1 MRMSADE
8 PRGITALLGPTN
20 TGKTHQALE
29 RMLEHRSGMI
39 GLPLRLLARE
49 VYDRLTTRVG
59 EREVALVTGE
69 EKRIPAHPRYYV
81 CTVEAMPIDREVDFL
96 AVDEIQLC
104 SHPERGHIFTDRL
117 LRARGRIETWFLGSS
132 TIRPLLERFVPTAK
146 ITSRPRLSALR
157 CAPTLSLSRLPD
169 RTAIVAFST
178 DRVYDIAAQLRLKRG
193 GAAIVLGALS
203 PRTRNAQVALYQSG
217 EVNYMVAT
225 DAIGMGLNLSIDHV
239 VFADKNKFDG
249 QEQRPL
255 ETAELAQIAGRAG
268 RYLSQGTFGTMAPLQ
283 EFSPR
288 VIRAIETHQFP
299 PETQLLW
306 RNSELDFS
314 SVPSLLNSLK
324 QSPKRRGLRL
334 MATAGDHRSF
344 SNLASR
350 SIVRDKLIH
359 AEQIELLWEICQI
372 PDFRQLWFE
381 LHVKLLEQ
389 LFLQLASTSAQ
400 IDPVFIEEHLTAIDD
415 TRGDLDTLLGRIADI
430 RTWTYVATHPR
441 WLSYNSPLRERTAA
455 IEDRLSDALH
465 DRLVSRFV
473 ERTRSACIGE
483 RPHRARERANQ
494 LGPFALLL
502 DQFVAKEAAGARTLP
517 IDWLEQVINGSHEQ
531 FNVDSRG
538 RISFGGRRLAQLE
551 AGPDILHPEVR
562 LTLDLDPGKGAR
574 SRLIRRLL
582 AFGRDLAAT
591 LVTPLRVRAAAQLSP
606 AGRGIVYQLEQNL
619 GTISTDQ
626 SLDQLLLL
634 TDRDR
639 QLLTSFGVYL
649 GKRVAY
655 VRRTLTPIAIS
666 MRAALVSAQY
676 SLRVDFMDIQI
687 GAPTLALGEYSAFTW
702 LICLGYVPT
711 GRLGIRADHYDFV
724 WQELTRLAKGRTFPF
739 PQYLASKLGCSRVQ
753 LDLAL
758 QSAGYFPLNSGRYA
772 RRSRQQDIWRR

>member
-1 MRMSADE
+1 MRMSAEE

-29 RMLEHRSGMI
+29 RMIRDRSGMI

-283 EFSPR
+283 
-288 VIRAIETHQFP
+288 
-299 PETQLLW
+299 
-306 RNSELDFS
+306 
-314 SVPSLLNSLK
+314 
-324 QSPKRRGLRL
+324 
-334 MATAGDHRSF
+334 ATTAH
-344 SNLASR
+344 
-350 SIVRDKLIH
+350 
-359 AEQIELLWEICQI
+359 
-372 PDFRQLWFE
+372 FRI
-381 LHVKLLEQ
+381 
-389 LFLQLASTSAQ
+389 LQ
-400 IDPVFIEEHLTAIDD
+400 V
-415 TRGDLDTLLGRIADI
+415 
-430 RTWTYVATHPR
+430 
-441 WLSYNSPLRERTAA
+441 
-455 IEDRLSDALH
+455 
-465 DRLVSRFV
+465 
-473 ERTRSACIGE
+473 
-483 RPHRARERANQ
+483 
-494 LGPFALLL
+494 
-502 DQFVAKEAAGARTLP
+502 
-517 IDWLEQVINGSHEQ
+517 
-531 FNVDSRG
+531 
-538 RISFGGRRLAQLE
+538 
-551 AGPDILHPEVR
+551 VR
-562 LTLDLDPGKGAR
+562 LCATSSFTLSKSNYCGKSAK
-574 SRLIRRLL
+574 SLISDNC
-582 AFGRDLAAT
+582 GSSYT
-591 LVTPLRVRAAAQLSP
+591 
-606 AGRGIVYQLEQNL
+606 
-619 GTISTDQ
+619 
-626 SLDQLLLL
+626 
-634 TDRDR
+634 
-639 QLLTSFGVYL
+639 
-649 GKRVAY
+649 
-655 VRRTLTPIAIS
+655 
-666 MRAALVSAQY
+666 
-676 SLRVDFMDIQI
+676 
-687 GAPTLALGEYSAFTW
+687 
-702 LICLGYVPT
+702 
-711 GRLGIRADHYDFV
+711 
-724 WQELTRLAKGRTFPF
+724 
-739 PQYLASKLGCSRVQ
+739 
-753 LDLAL
+753 
-758 QSAGYFPLNSGRYA
+758 
-772 RRSRQQDIWRR
+772 